1 MIKDKISHL
10 HTIWADLCKTMNK
23 PGGMTAAEAI
33 GASTGP
39 VNDQAVRLRTWYE
52 QSGLVPW
59 HSRQAMTTTVFDATL
74 RGLCGV
80 VVNGLTLCM
89 TTDGFKVTGD
99 VLGEASDTLRAL
111 TTLAP
116 RSPDMPV
123 SEDLYAVA
131 KVIEHKIE
139 TLTKER
145 DGLRRDLISARSKVE
160 ALTIQGQIA
169 DGAYQ
174 SLRRFVT
181 YAILDVNEI
190 AKLDL
195 RSDPDLTQSTDM
207 LCAELR
213 GVTQQAVN
221 KYKSMGQ
228 SIASLCTLVDPNT
241 PFVLTKNKDLSEDL
255 RLLTLLLRDQAKR
268 EDQDRLALINDLQD
282 HTMDLREALG
292 WSEPITGKRVTETL
306 AMTVDRVKSEIMAVR
321 EAMGV
326 LPTMAFA
333 AGVREVASQYKS
345 AAEQSAIQ
353 AMRTTTDILDRV
365 NEARAEMERMHKAMA
380 EKIKAQD
387 IALIFAEDMAR
398 FKAANYLE
406 YRFNTESGTTY
417 TVTVKRLGAGKTPG
431 EIAAQNARRAAKYKA
446 LCKSLLAR
454 LHKDAPQKD
463 WTLAVTPNPDSNLIS
478 GLTPDQERAALM
490 IWPTCGGAF
499 KIGETQ
505 VMAYR
510 GTAEQV
516 AGVAEYLGKHGFGV
530 AWERQT

>member
-131 KVIEHKIE
+131 KVIEHKFE
-139 TLTKER
+139 ELTKER
-145 DGLRRDLISARSKVE
+145 DGLRRDLISARSKIE

-181 YAILDVNEI
+181 Y
-190 AKLDL
+190 
-195 RSDPDLTQSTDM
+195 
-207 LCAELR
+207 
-213 GVTQQAVN
+213 
-221 KYKSMGQ
+221 
-228 SIASLCTLVDPNT
+228 
-241 PFVLTKNKDLSEDL
+241 
-255 RLLTLLLRDQAKR
+255 
-268 EDQDRLALINDLQD
+268 
-282 HTMDLREALG
+282 
-292 WSEPITGKRVTETL
+292 
-306 AMTVDRVKSEIMAVR
+306 
-321 EAMGV
+321 
-326 LPTMAFA
+326 
-333 AGVREVASQYKS
+333 
-345 AAEQSAIQ
+345 
-353 AMRTTTDILDRV
+353 
-365 NEARAEMERMHKAMA
+365 
-380 EKIKAQD
+380 
-387 IALIFAEDMAR
+387 
-398 FKAANYLE
+398 
-406 YRFNTESGTTY
+406 
-417 TVTVKRLGAGKTPG
+417 
-431 EIAAQNARRAAKYKA
+431 AAQNARRAAKYKA

>member
-1 MIKDKISHL
+1 
-10 HTIWADLCKTMNK
+10 
-23 PGGMTAAEAI
+23 
-33 GASTGP
+33 
-39 VNDQAVRLRTWYE
+39 
-52 QSGLVPW
+52 
-59 HSRQAMTTTVFDATL
+59 
-74 RGLCGV
+74 
-80 VVNGLTLCM
+80 VVNGLTLVQ
-89 TTDGFKVTGD
+89 TPDGFKVTGD

-160 ALTIQGQIA
+160 ALTIQNQIA
-169 DGAYQ
+169 DGNYQ
-174 SLRRFVT
+174 SLRRFVI

-195 RSDPDLTQSTDM
+195 RSDPDLTQSADM

-213 GVTQQAVN
+213 GVTQQAVT

-241 PFVLTKNKDLSEDL
+241 SFVLTKNKDLSEDL

-268 EDQDRLALINDLQD
+268 EDQDRLDQIGEIQECVTD
-282 HTMDLREALG
+282 MREALG
-292 WSEPITGKRVTETL
+292 WFEPITGKRVTDAL
-306 AMTVDRVKSEIMAVR
+306 AMTVDRVQSEIMAVR

-333 AGVREVASQYKS
+333 ASVCEVASQYKS
-345 AAEQSAIQ
+345 AAEQSVIQ
-353 AMRTTTDILDRV
+353 TMRTTTDILDRV
-365 NEARAEMERMHKAMA
+365 NEARAEIERMHEAMA

-417 TVTVKRLGAGKTPG
+417 TVTVKRLGVGKTPG
-431 EIAAQNARRAAKYKA
+431 EIAALNVRRAAKYKA

-454 LHKDAPQKD
+454 LRKDAPQKD
-463 WTLAVTPNPDSNLIS
+463 WTLAVIPNPQTLTPDSDLIS

-505 VMAYR
+505 IMAYR
-510 GTAEQV
+510 GTGEQV
-516 AGVAEYLGKHGFGV
+516 AGVAEYLSKHGFGV